1 MILNII
7 SQRAPIH
14 SRSPGPQPRSQAQLI
29 SGGSTMNESTKP
41 SITASLQTRR
51 QAITGIAMSLV
62 VCSRVMAETQQP
74 AMKHT
79 PATTANSK
87 RTSLHQE
94 IDFKAS
100 PQRIYTALLSS
111 KDFAAFTGAPAEI
124 DPKAGGAFSLF
135 GGMVVGR
142 NVELVPNQRI
152 VQAWRVIADFPEGVY
167 TLVKFE
173 LKPRRRRHHRHSR
186 PHRLPRGRLRSPQRR
201 MAFPLLGTAKKIP
214 LVTKNLMDGFF
225 ISA

>member
-7 SQRAPIH
+7 SSRAPMPYGC
-14 SRSPGPQPRSQAQLI
+14 SAGLGAANFRRSIMSQ
-29 SGGSTMNESTKP
+29 STKP
-41 SITASLQTRR
+41 AAPAATQTRR
-51 QAITGIAMSLV
+51 QAVAGIAVGLFACV
-62 VCSRVMAETQQP
+62 RVLAETQQQP
-74 AMKHT
+74 SMT
-79 PATTANSK
+79 QVPATTANSK

-94 IDFKAS
+94 VDFKAS
-100 PQRIYTALLSS
+100 PQRIYEALLSS

-152 VQAWRVIADFPEGVY
+152 VQAWRVVADFPEGVY

-173 LKPRRRRHHRHSR
+173 LKSRGADTTVILDHTGFREGDFDHLSAGWHS
-186 PHRLPRGRLRSPQRR
+186 HYWE
-201 MAFPLLGTAKKIP
+201 PLKKF
-214 LVTKNLMDGFF
+214 L
-225 ISA
+225 S

>member
-29 SGGSTMNESTKP
+29 SGGSTMNESTKS

-62 VCSRVMAETQQP
+62 ACSRVMAETQQP

-94 IDFKAS
+94 VDFKAS
-100 PQRIYTALLSS
+100 PQRIYEALLSS

-173 LKPRRRRHHRHSR
+173 LKPRGSQTSVILDQTGFAEGDFDHLSEGWHS
-186 PHRLPRGRLRSPQRR
+186 HYWE
-201 MAFPLLGTAKKIP
+201 PLKIFLAKP
-214 LVTKNLMDGFF
+214 
-225 ISA
+225 

>member
-1 MILNII
+1 
-7 SQRAPIH
+7 
-14 SRSPGPQPRSQAQLI
+14 
-29 SGGSTMNESTKP
+29 MNESTKP
-41 SITASLQTRR
+41 SITAFLQTRR

-62 VCSRVMAETQQP
+62 TCARVMAETQQP

-94 IDFKAS
+94 IAFKAS
-100 PQRIYTALLSS
+100 PQRIYAALLSS
-111 KDFAAFTGAPAEI
+111 KDFAALTGAPAEI
-124 DPKAGGAFSLF
+124 DPKAGDAFSLF

-152 VQAWRVIADFPEGVY
+152 VQAWRVVADFPEGVY

-173 LKPRRRRHHRHSR
+173 LKSRGADTTVILDHTGFREGDFDHLSVGWHS
-186 PHRLPRGRLRSPQRR
+186 HYWE
-201 MAFPLLGTAKKIP
+201 PLKKF
-214 LVTKNLMDGFF
+214 L
-225 ISA
+225 S

>member
-1 MILNII
+1 M
-7 SQRAPIH
+7 S
-14 SRSPGPQPRSQAQLI
+14 
-29 SGGSTMNESTKP
+29 ESTKP
-41 SITASLQTRR
+41 AAPASTQTRR
-51 QAITGIAMSLV
+51 QAVAGIAVGLFA
-62 VCSRVMAETQQP
+62 CARVLAETQQQPSMTQVP
-74 AMKHT
+74 AS
-79 PATTANSK
+79 TANSK

-94 IDFKAS
+94 VDFKAS
-100 PQRIYTALLSS
+100 PQRIYEALLSS

-173 LKPRRRRHHRHSR
+173 LKPRGSQTSVILDQTGFAEGDFDHLSAGWHS
-186 PHRLPRGRLRSPQRR
+186 HYWE
-201 MAFPLLGTAKKIP
+201 PLKVFLAKP
-214 LVTKNLMDGFF
+214 
-225 ISA
+225 